1 MPQGTSASW
10 FSVRQQK
17 GKQGNLKADTA
28 TDHTDL
34 ISKVKQHQNADYI
47 VLDGAPRL
55 AEMTKAILILA
66 DLCLIP
72 VGASNAEIWATSDI
86 LSLINQANAIKKV
99 DARMLW
105 TRYRAHTRLAQ
116 ELSGLASQELGLEAM
131 KASTGMRV
139 AYMQAL
145 GEGLTVT
152 ELADTSAR
160 DEVKALTKEVMKLLG
175 DKS

>member
-1 MPQGTSASW
+1 MGIKHLVDAKSQQLQLAVVDGNGRLYISLMPPLSG
-10 FSVRQQK
+10 
-17 GKQGNLKADTA
+17 
-28 TDHTDL
+28 DL
-34 ISKVKQHQNADYI
+34 NACVCYALGINSLHRHISDDIAV
-47 VLDGAPRL
+47 
-55 AEMTKAILILA
+55 LILA

-86 LSLINQANAIKKV
+86 LDLIKQATEVKPV
-99 DARMLW
+99 EARMLW

-116 ELSGLASQELGLEAM
+116 ELSGLASEELGLEALT
-131 KASTGMRV
+131 ASTGMRV

-160 DEVKALTKEVMKLLG
+160 DEVKALTAEVKKLLKG
-175 DKS
+175 